1 MIEAPQKWGDFACP
15 RSVSTER
22 HSSMHMTWHTSTSP
36 RETVAE
42 VRPGTRLRTDR

>member
-15 RSVSTER
+15 RSASKAR
-22 HSSMHMTWHTSTSP
+22 HTSTSP